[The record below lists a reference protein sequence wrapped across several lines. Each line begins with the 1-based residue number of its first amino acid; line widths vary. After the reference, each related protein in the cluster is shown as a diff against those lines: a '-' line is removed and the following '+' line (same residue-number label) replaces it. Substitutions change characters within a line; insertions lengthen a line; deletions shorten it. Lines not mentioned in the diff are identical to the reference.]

1 VTANTSFECV
11 DPGTFVVVCNVCGCG
26 WYVLF
31 DQTAES
37 KRVALR
43 LLNRHYDK
51 HTRNI
56 DCSNRNAYALQHL
69 KMQTGL
75 RLRQLP
81 RQT

>member
-1 VTANTSFECV
+1 MSPIRKQAHTRPISVLGIVASKEFARGFDEARN
-11 DPGTFVVVCNVCGCG
+11 PGTFVVVCNVCGCG

-56 DCSNRNAYALQHL
+56 DCS
-69 KMQTGL
+69 K
-75 RLRQLP
+75 
-81 RQT
+81 

>member
-1 VTANTSFECV
+1 MSRDGFETWLRANPTPGATQVTANTSFECV

-56 DCSNRNAYALQHL
+56 DCS
-69 KMQTGL
+69 K
-75 RLRQLP
+75 
-81 RQT
+81 

>member
-11 DPGTFVVVCNVCGCG
+11 DPGTFVVVCNVYGCG

-56 DCSNRNAYALQHL
+56 DCS
-69 KMQTGL
+69 K
-75 RLRQLP
+75 
-81 RQT
+81 